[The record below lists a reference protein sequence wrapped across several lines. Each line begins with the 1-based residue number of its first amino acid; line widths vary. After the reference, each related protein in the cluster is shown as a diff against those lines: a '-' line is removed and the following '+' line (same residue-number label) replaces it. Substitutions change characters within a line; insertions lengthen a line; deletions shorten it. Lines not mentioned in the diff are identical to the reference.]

1 MTKVRTA
8 SNRDANLPDKSAKS
22 AKSLK
27 SPKSPNSTSSTSS
40 TSSSWSWTYP
50 VVAGDITSDAKDIV
64 IQPDKADYGALADEL
79 NVLGVLEL
87 KALLR
92 IHRTRKS
99 LRIRGHVDAVVEQS
113 CVVTLEP
120 VRQTLHEEIDRT
132 FVTDRDDIEIVAS
145 RLNSNR
151 EMMIDPE
158 EIDPPEIIEKGRL
171 DLAAIALE
179 HVVLGL
185 DLYPRA
191 AGAEPTLGPTETS
204 ESSAELPPES
214 PFAALARLKV
224 AESG

>member
-8 SNRDANLPDKSAKS
+8 STHDANPPDKSKS
-22 AKSLK
+22 M
-27 SPKSPNSTSSTSS
+27 T
-40 TSSSWSWTYP
+40 SSWSWTYP
-50 VVAGDITSDAKDIV
+50 VVAGDITVDAKDIV
-64 IQPDKADYGALADEL
+64 IQPDKADYAALADEL

-87 KALLR
+87 KALVR

-99 LRIRGHVDAVVEQS
+99 IRIRGHVDAVVEQS

-132 FVTDRDDIEIVAS
+132 FVTNRDDIEIVS
-145 RLNSNR
+145 GRMNSNR
-151 EMMIDPE
+151 EMMIDPD

-191 AGAEPTLGPTETS
+191 AGADIALEKTEPLD
-204 ESSAELPPES
+204 SSAEPLPES

-224 AESG
+224 TGTG